1 MLKRKKPLQRT
12 AFAPKQGGCSLLR
25 TTPLRSAAFKRKP
38 RKKRAWH
45 DKKMLEACRGQICY
59 LRVTGICPCRDPE
72 ETIVPC
78 HSNFSE
84 HGKGGA
90 RKADDKFTVPG
101 CFWCHAW
108 LDTSGAPIERKR
120 GVFAGAYRKWAAAR
134 DGVPEEDHID
144 A

>member
-1 MLKRKKPLQRT
+1 MLKRKKPLERT
-12 AFAPKQGGCSLLR
+12 AFAPKQGGSSLLR
-25 TTPLRSAAFKRKP
+25 TTPLKRSPLKRKA

-45 DKKMLEACRGQICY
+45 DKRMRDACRGQICY
-59 LRVTGICPCRDPE
+59 LRVPGVCPYRDPE

-108 LDTSGAPIERKR
+108 LDTSGARHGHGSAPTC
-120 GVFAGAYRKWAAAR
+120 AAT
-134 DGVPEEDHID
+134 
-144 A
+144 

>member
-1 MLKRKKPLQRT
+1 
-12 AFAPKQGGCSLLR
+12 
-25 TTPLRSAAFKRKP
+25 
-38 RKKRAWH
+38 
-45 DKKMLEACRGQICY
+45 MLEACRGQICY